1 MSNLQSRVAKWDNTK
16 AFLMILVVL
25 GHAIATYIDEIGILS
40 NFFIW
45 LTVFHM
51 PLFMFLTGLFSKSFV
66 NAPRFNVNK
75 IISYMLVFY
84 FIKITINLT
93 LLLCRGKGN
102 FSFLTEKGTP
112 WYIFATAVFMSVTYF
127 IKRLNTKK
135 VLLISVLLSLAVGY
149 VNEIGDVLTL
159 SKIFTFYPY
168 FLLGYILDRDKLM
181 NVINKKS
188 VRLVSC
194 GVLVIY
200 TVMIFTVGD
209 KLLSLRYVF
218 SGNNPYIEFGADWYP
233 LGAILRFGCYIF
245 SSVIGFAILGI
256 MPNVRIPV
264 FTNIGA
270 KTLTVYSLHR
280 QILYVLQYTVIVPLM
295 AKLSDVSMVLIFVAG
310 SVLIS
315 VVLSLKPFEY
325 ILYPCT
331 KCNKWIN
338 PIIKW
343 LKK

>member
-66 NAPRFNVNK
+66 NAPRFNGYK
-75 IISYMLVFY
+75 IISYVFLYY
-84 FIKITINLT
+84 FIKVTIHFT
-93 LLLCRGKGN
+93 LLICRGKGN
-102 FSFLTEKGTP
+102 FTLFSEKGTP
-112 WYIFATAVFMSVTYF
+112 WYILATAVFMSFTYAVKKLKPANVF
-127 IKRLNTKK
+127 I
-135 VLLISVLLSLAVGY
+135 VSVSLSLFIGY
-149 VNEIGDVLTL
+149 ADTIGDGLIL
-159 SKIFTFYPY
+159 SRLFTYYPY
-168 FLLGYILDRDKLM
+168 FFLGYMLDREKLM
-181 NVINKKS
+181 GIINKKG
-188 VRLVSC
+188 VRIVSLA
-194 GVLVIY
+194 VLVIY
-200 TVMIFTVGD
+200 TFAIFAVGD
-209 KLLSLRYVF
+209 KLLSLRYVL
-218 SGNNPYIEFGADWYP
+218 SGNNPYSEFGADWYP
-233 LGAILRFGCYIF
+233 FGAALRFGCYIL
-245 SSVIGFAILGI
+245 SSVTGFAVLSV

-315 VVLSLKPFEY
+315 AVLSLKPFEY